1 MPPALKFAS
10 KRPKKAEPRRQ
21 TNARGETL
29 VTRPE
34 DPEDNRIF
42 VRPAWA
48 VEAKPKRKGI
58 RWLLSLIS
66 ESRLVEA
73 LRIEIKV
80 ILAIVIIGGLI
91 LVSFAGAKSFYR
103 TKSEAGVDLSPFHG
117 PDIAPFIR

>member
-1 MPPALKFAS
+1 M
-10 KRPKKAEPRRQ
+10 
-21 TNARGETL
+21 

-48 VEAKPKRKGI
+48 VEAKPKRRGI
-58 RWLLSLIS
+58 RWLLSLIA

-73 LRIEIKV
+73 LRIEVKV
-80 ILAIVIIGGLI
+80 ILAIVVIGGLV
-91 LVSFAGAKSFYR
+91 LVSLAGAKSFYR